1 MLDKLLFNFRNI
13 KKYYYFFD
21 LMGHLPFS
29 AKEKA
34 VFVRSLDSF
43 NKMMKF
49 LIKEDKKNN
58 INEKIVFNLI
68 KSKISM
74 WDSKLDLSMYFIDEN
89 KKLINPQTIDVLVLS
104 NDLLERQ
111 IENMSWFSK
120 IEEIILNNKDKV
132 LENEK
137 KINELVNTYSNLPLN
152 SPEYLNESKKHL
164 EIFIENIKIM
174 VNEKDQIPEDL
185 QKVGE
190 NLLIKVNFLID
201 KIFSRKLV
209 YKDNGK
215 VYSKNKGQ
223 YFLTI
228 YSLLM
233 LEKLRIEYYLNKKD
247 NFIQEVAEI
256 VEIQIRLFNDDP
268 LSFLLGENIPKEIYD
283 NSIYYKLNCFND
295 YIKSYK
301 IRIVKAS
308 IRLKL
313 FNLYLMAN
321 IKFKDRS
328 ERLELIKVSENEFKK
343 YSKN

>member
-34 VFVRSLDSF
+34 VCVRSLDSF

-58 INEKIVFNLI
+58 INEKIIFNLI
-68 KSKISM
+68 KSKVCM
-74 WDSKLDLSMYFIDEN
+74 WDSKLDLSMYFIEEN
-89 KKLINPQTIDVLVLS
+89 KKIINTKTIDVLVLS
-104 NDLLERQ
+104 NELLERQ
-111 IENMSWFSK
+111 VENMVWFSNVEK
-120 IEEIILNNKDKV
+120 IILSNKNKI

-137 KINELVNTYSNLPLN
+137 RINELVNTYSNLPLN
-152 SPEYLNESKKHL
+152 SPEYLVESKKHL
-164 EIFIENIKIM
+164 EMFIENIKIM
-174 VNEKDQIPEDL
+174 VNEKGKVPENL
-185 QKVGE
+185 HNIGE

-201 KIFSRKLV
+201 KLFTRKLI

-215 VYSKNKGQ
+215 IYSKNKGQ
-223 YFLTI
+223 YFLTL
-228 YSLLM
+228 YSLLI

-283 NSIYYKLNCFND
+283 NSIYSKLDYFND

-308 IRLKL
+308 IKLKL

-321 IKFKDRS
+321 IKFKNRS
-328 ERLELIKVSENEFKK
+328 ERLELIKVSENEFKN